1 MREGK
6 GSDKTTLAVFF
17 VPSDRLDIR
26 SLGTAVKTFVAE
38 LIMWPLSTTG
48 SSKRKGAKFCEGN
61 SVRAD
66 WCSICCIE

>member
-1 MREGK
+1 MVLRGERCRSDKSARVSAVLVWIGGMREGK

-38 LIMWPLSTTG
+38 LI
-48 SSKRKGAKFCEGN
+48 
-61 SVRAD
+61 
-66 WCSICCIE
+66 